1 MATRSLV
8 VSAEDYPNRREVLQ
22 VYVVFLKLM
31 QKNNIVLSFESH
43 STKIKY
49 WQGGRSKERSYKDL
63 CRRPEIFLIYL
74 KEA

>member
-22 VYVVFLKLM
+22 VYVVFLKLL
-31 QKNNIVLSFESH
+31 QKNNIVPSFESH

-49 WQGGRSKERSYKDL
+49 
-63 CRRPEIFLIYL
+63 
-74 KEA
+74 